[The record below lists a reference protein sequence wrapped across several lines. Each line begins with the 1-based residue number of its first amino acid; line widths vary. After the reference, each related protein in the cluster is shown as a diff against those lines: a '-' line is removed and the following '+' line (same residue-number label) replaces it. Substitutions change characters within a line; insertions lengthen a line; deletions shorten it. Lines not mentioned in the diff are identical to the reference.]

1 MRAAAAVNEADE
13 RVECVPNLH
22 LYAIVAGTVPREE
35 TLGAVAED
43 AVIDDHCANIAKQES
58 ERVGTWHPRHVQARL
73 EVSCWAL

>member
-43 AVIDDHCANIAKQES
+43 AVIDDHCANIAKD
-58 ERVGTWHPRHVQARL
+58 
-73 EVSCWAL
+73 